1 LAIGLHLCSIS
12 ELAFGLTSCFL
23 KLVFSNMADDSIESV
38 EITAE
43 IKDEDRFYIGK
54 AH

>member
-1 LAIGLHLCSIS
+1 
-12 ELAFGLTSCFL
+12 
-23 KLVFSNMADDSIESV
+23 MADDSIESV

-54 AH
+54 AHQQNLSEDPMMADN